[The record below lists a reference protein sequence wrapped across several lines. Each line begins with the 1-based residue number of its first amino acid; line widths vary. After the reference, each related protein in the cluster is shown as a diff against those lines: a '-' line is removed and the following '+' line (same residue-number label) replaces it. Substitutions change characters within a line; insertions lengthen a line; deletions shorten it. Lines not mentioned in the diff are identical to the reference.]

1 MKPIKVILVD
11 DHSLVRAGIR
21 SLIQNIS
28 GVEVIAEANNGRDA
42 IRLIDELIPDLV
54 LLDIAMPELNGL
66 EVISRISKDNTD
78 TKVIILSMHTNEEYV
93 VQALK
98 AGAAG
103 YLLKDS
109 APNELEIAVNA
120 VMKGETYL
128 SPAISKHVVDNYLR
142 RISDVSAE
150 KERGPDIFKQLTSR
164 QREILQLIAEGNS
177 TKEIANKLNVSIKT
191 VETHRMQLMD
201 RIGIHDV
208 AGLVRYAIRMGII
221 TVKMPDS

>member
-1 MKPIKVILVD
+1 MKPVKVILVD

-21 SLIQNIS
+21 SLILNIP
-28 GVEVIAEANNGRDA
+28 GVEVVGEADNGRDA
-42 IRLIDELIPDLV
+42 IKLIDELAPDLV

-66 EVISRISKDNTD
+66 EVVARLSKEFSD

-93 VQALK
+93 VQALRS
-98 AGAAG
+98 GASG
-103 YLLKDS
+103 YLLKDA

-120 VMKGETYL
+120 VIRGETYL
-128 SPAISKHVVDNYLR
+128 SPAISKHVVDNYLK
-142 RISDVSAE
+142 RISNVALD
-150 KERGPDIFKQLTSR
+150 KELSPDIFTQLTSR

-208 AGLVRYAIRMGII
+208 AGLVRYAIRAGII
-221 TVKMPDS
+221 TAK

>member
-21 SLIQNIS
+21 SLILNIS

-177 TKEIANKLNVSIKT
+177 TKDIANKLNVSIKT

-221 TVKMPDS
+221 TVKMPDN

>member
-1 MKPIKVILVD
+1 
-11 DHSLVRAGIR
+11 
-21 SLIQNIS
+21 
-28 GVEVIAEANNGRDA
+28 
-42 IRLIDELIPDLV
+42 
-54 LLDIAMPELNGL
+54 MPELNGL
-66 EVISRISKDNTD
+66 EVISRISKDNTN
-78 TKVIILSMHTNEEYV
+78 TKIIILSMHTNEEYV

-98 AGAAG
+98 SGAAG

-120 VMKGETYL
+120 VMRGETYL

-150 KERGPDIFKQLTSR
+150 KEKGPDIFKQLTSR

-221 TVKMPDS
+221 TVKMPDN

>member
-1 MKPIKVILVD
+1 MKPVKVILVD

-21 SLIQNIS
+21 SLLLNIP
-28 GVEVIAEANNGRDA
+28 GVEVIGEADNGREA
-42 IRLIDELIPDLV
+42 IKLIDELNPDLV

-66 EVISRISKDNTD
+66 EVVARISKEFSD

-93 VQALK
+93 VQALRS
-98 AGAAG
+98 GACG
-103 YLLKDS
+103 YLLKDA

-120 VMKGETYL
+120 VIRGETYL
-128 SPAISKHVVDNYLR
+128 SPAISKHVVDNYLK
-142 RISDVSAE
+142 RISNVSPD
-150 KERGPDIFKQLTSR
+150 KDLSPDIFTQLTSR

-208 AGLVRYAIRMGII
+208 AGLVRYAIRVGII
-221 TVKMPDS
+221 TAK